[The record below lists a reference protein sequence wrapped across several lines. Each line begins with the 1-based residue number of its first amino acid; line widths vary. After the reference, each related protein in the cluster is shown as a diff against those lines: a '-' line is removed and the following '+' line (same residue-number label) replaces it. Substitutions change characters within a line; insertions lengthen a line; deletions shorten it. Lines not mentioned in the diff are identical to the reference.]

1 MEDYKVYATNKFD
14 NKKVTDHVATFK
26 NLEEAAFFVEA
37 KFKYDYTVFVVKKDN
52 SIVFE
57 LSGLEE

>member
-1 MEDYKVYATNKFD
+1 MKEYKVYATNKFD
-14 NKKVTDHVATFK
+14 NKIVTDHIATFI

-37 KFKYDYTVFVVKKDN
+37 KFKNDYSVYVVKN
-52 SIVFE
+52 ENQIVFE

>member
-1 MEDYKVYATNKFD
+1 MKEYKVYATNKFD

-37 KFKYDYTVFVVKKDN
+37 KFKNDYSVYVVKN
-52 SIVFE
+52 ENQIVFE